1 MVRKPGKNPRN
12 FFTRE
17 ERDEIVSI
25 IREVEKKTSGEVRVF
40 LEKKAPRDLM
50 ERARKIFEKL
60 GMTKTKRR
68 NGVLIYFSLA
78 DRQFVILGDRG
89 IHEKVEKEFWD
100 EAASEMNV
108 LFKEGRFMEGMR
120 SGIRR
125 IGGKLAL
132 HFPWEKGDV
141 NELSDAL

>member
-1 MVRKPGKNPRN
+1 MVRKPGTSPRD

-17 ERDEIVSI
+17 EKDEIVSI
-25 IREVEKKTSGEVRVF
+25 IRGVEKKTSGEIRVF
-40 LEKKAPRDLM
+40 LEKRAPRDLM

-60 GMTKTKRR
+60 GLTKTKRR
-68 NGVLIYFSLA
+68 NGVLIYLSLA

-89 IHEKVEKEFWD
+89 IHEKVEKGFWD
-100 EAASEMNV
+100 EAASDMKTH
-108 LFKEGRFMEGMR
+108 FTRGQFMEGMR
-120 SGIRR
+120 SGIHR

-141 NELSDAL
+141 NELSNAL